1 MKHTKIAL
9 FVLAVCAIAFANAC
23 KKDPDPVVTP
33 TGTLMFHIH
42 TYIDSAEV
50 DAGAVRPDAD
60 GRHFQLDEAKLL
72 ISGIKLKKSDGTYQ
86 AVDNVYVLKTIE
98 KEEYTIGAV
107 PAGNYVGVSFNI
119 GVDATANAKAPTSF
133 TSPNPLADATNW
145 FGSTS
150 QGYIFANVQGKAD
163 VSAGQTGPVDQSF
176 SYQLGSSAMLK
187 TVTLP
192 DKAFSVVANQ
202 EAIVHLLADYGLML
216 KGIDFKTQSVGSPLT
231 NSAVAQKVADNVPN
245 IFRYEE

>member
-1 MKHTKIAL
+1 MKHTKII
-9 FVLAVCAIAFANAC
+9 FSVLAVCAIALASSC

-33 TGTLMFHIH
+33 TGTLAFHIH

-50 DAGAVRPDAD
+50 EAGDVRPDAD

-86 AVDNVYVLKTIE
+86 SIDNVYVLKTIE
-98 KEEYTIGAV
+98 EEEYTIGEV

-119 GVDATANAKAPTSF
+119 GVDATANAKAPTAF

-163 VSAGQTGPVDQSF
+163 VSAGQTGPVDQTF
-176 SYQLGSSAMLK
+176 SYQLGTSAMLK
-187 TVTLP
+187 TVTMP

-202 EAIVHLLADYGLML
+202 EGIVHLLIDYGILL

-231 NSAVAQKVADNVPN
+231 NAAVAQKVADNVPN